1 MFLYYTIVS
10 AEDHIQQKPQLSL
23 GGFKA
28 INKVDSGKLNNL
40 FSDIS
45 QLTVANYNQNLY
57 IALIL
62 KNELSSTA
70 NNVKI
75 YFSYPENCYSKLRV
89 AAVNLFEDSE
99 GFLQME
105 HVETPNSKPLFAEFF
120 EADGLDNAVNIG
132 NILPGDMIGIWIER
146 ELLVEFINEDQSLVY
161 EEDPNMPTRYRER
174 ELQKEDNININISWD

>member
-10 AEDHIQQKPQLSL
+10 AENNIQQKPQLSL

-28 INKVDSGKLNNL
+28 INKVDSNKLNNL

-45 QLTVANYNQNLY
+45 QLTVANYSQNLY

-62 KNELSSTA
+62 RNELSA
-70 NNVKI
+70 DCENIKI
-75 YFSYPENCYSKLRV
+75 FFTYPENCYSKLRI
-89 AAVNLFEDSE
+89 AAVNLVEDKD

-120 EADGLDNAVNIG
+120 EADGVDNAVNIG
-132 NILPGDMIGIWIER
+132 DLEPGESVGIWIER
-146 ELLVEFINEDQSLVY
+146 ELLIDFINEDQSKVY
-161 EEDPNMPTRYRER
+161 EPDTNIPTRYKER
-174 ELQKEDNININISWD
+174 ELEKEDNIQINISWD